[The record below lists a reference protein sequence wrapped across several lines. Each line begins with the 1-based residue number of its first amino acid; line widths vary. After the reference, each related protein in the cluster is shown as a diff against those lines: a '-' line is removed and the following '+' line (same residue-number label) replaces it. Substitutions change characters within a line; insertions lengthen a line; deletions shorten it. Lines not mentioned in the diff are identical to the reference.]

1 MCLKSQ
7 NLIFS
12 SVKDQLTELLAMGL
26 PPFSAKKTPVPM
38 PIFMN
43 LKKGKSVHR

>member
-12 SVKDQLTELLAMGL
+12 SVKDQLDLVRVVLGHTRTDMTRRYQGLNLEKIKEMGE
-26 PPFSAKKTPVPM
+26 
-38 PIFMN
+38 
-43 LKKGKSVHR
+43 